1 MAGHC
6 ISGDVV
12 AHSNYRVT
20 GNAAIMGQAYGKVA
34 AIAILANRPEEAIIT
49 GVFLLTVFHM
59 KFQRPNYRKPTGYAY
74 GKSIRM
80 SDAGRDHQTKSFTLK
95 RYTVS
100 VLYPG
105 FLF

>member
-49 GVFLLTVFHM
+49 GVFLLTVFHT
-59 KFQRPNYRKPTGYAY
+59 KFQ
-74 GKSIRM
+74 
-80 SDAGRDHQTKSFTLK
+80 
-95 RYTVS
+95 
-100 VLYPG
+100 VLIIG
-105 FLF
+105 SLQDMLMESQFA